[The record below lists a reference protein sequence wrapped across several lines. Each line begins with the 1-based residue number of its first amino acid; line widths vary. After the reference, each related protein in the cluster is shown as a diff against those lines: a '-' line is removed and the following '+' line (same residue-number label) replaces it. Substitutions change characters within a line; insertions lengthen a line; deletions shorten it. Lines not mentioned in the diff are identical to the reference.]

1 MVGQD
6 VCRPLSHEVRAA
18 LLDVEVRMRLQRK
31 ELEDSLEMES
41 GRLFLEP
48 WRLGPSERVIHVVES
63 SHILLLFKSI
73 ILIANCF
80 LCRIMMRLCAR
91 TEDRILQ
98 SFLSTNIDDEGY

>member
-31 ELEDSLEMES
+31 ESEDSLEMES

-48 WRLGPSERVIHVVES
+48 
-63 SHILLLFKSI
+63 
-73 ILIANCF
+73 
-80 LCRIMMRLCAR
+80 
-91 TEDRILQ
+91 
-98 SFLSTNIDDEGY
+98 